1 MTSSQPSQR
10 LSLDRI
16 MNPRSVAV
24 VGGSEDLR
32 KFGARVLNN
41 TITCGYAGR
50 IVPVNP
56 KRETVFGLPAVP
68 AVSALHE
75 PVDVAVIAV
84 PRGLVMDQLKD
95 CAEAGV
101 GCCVLITAGFTETGE
116 EGARLQEEMVAVARA
131 AGMRLI
137 GPNCLGFT
145 NTGAGLIMNSSPS
158 MQMTAHEP
166 GGIGF
171 ISQSGALMATV
182 YNRGVC
188 DGARFS
194 TTISVGN
201 QADLELADFVDWMAD
216 DDATRVVTC
225 YVEGF
230 KDPARFVAAAK
241 RCRDAGKPVLMV
253 KAGRSE
259 EGARVAMSHTAS
271 LAGSWRV
278 LQAVCRDA
286 GIITVDDT
294 VGMMQA
300 AEMISRHGPPSGD
313 GILVLSGSGGAAA
326 ITTDRF
332 ADRGLRLADFSSQ
345 TRTALE
351 EIYEPVQLGNPLDLG
366 ASKARDFVNIDD
378 GGLATAAADPD
389 VAANL
394 LVITTAPQ
402 LTKATEVLARAGR
415 DSGKP
420 TLVVFVS
427 GNASDEGRQIVRDL
441 GVLCYDTTDEALR
454 VLECWLAPGDADPAP
469 QRPADLPSGDPF
481 DGMPDG
487 ALDEHRV
494 KQVLARYGIDVTD
507 EVVAYDLASAQ
518 AAAAKLGYPVALKG
532 FGPDL
537 IHKSDEGAV
546 ALDLQDA
553 DVLRA
558 AWLDMQIRVGSRL
571 DGCLVS
577 EMAKGE
583 QEIILGLKLDDQFG
597 PMVLV
602 GLGGVLAEV
611 LDDVV
616 LVPAPASADVI
627 AERMRSLRLWP
638 VFDGARGRPK
648 LDVAAIAQAA
658 ARLSWLA
665 VDAGTRLK
673 ELDINPLFVRAEGGG
688 VIAVDARAR
697 LED

>member
-1 MTSSQPSQR
+1 MTSTPPQR

-41 TITCGYAGR
+41 TITCGYEGR

-56 KRETVFGLPAVP
+56 KRDTVFGLPAVP
-68 AVSALHE
+68 RVSALDE
-75 PVDVAVIAV
+75 AVDVAVIAV
-84 PRGLVMDQLKD
+84 PREFVMDQLKD

-116 EGARLQEEMVAVARA
+116 AGARLQDEMVAIARG

-145 NTGAGLIMNSSPS
+145 NTHARLIMNSSPS

-171 ISQSGALMATV
+171 VSQSGALMATV

-194 TTISVGN
+194 STISVGN
-201 QADLELADFVDWMAD
+201 QADLELADFMEWMAD
-216 DDATRVVTC
+216 DPATRVVTL

-230 KDPARFVAAAK
+230 KNARRFVAAAR

-253 KAGRSE
+253 KAGRSD

-278 LQAVCRDA
+278 LEAVCREA
-286 GIITVDDT
+286 GVVTVDDT

-300 AEMISRHGPPSGD
+300 AEMISRHGPPKGD

-332 ADRGLRLADFSSQ
+332 ADRGLRLAQFSPE
-345 TRTALE
+345 TRTRLE

-366 ASKARDFVNIDD
+366 ATKAKDFVNVDD
-378 GGLATAAADPD
+378 GGLDIAAADPD

-402 LTKATEVLARAGR
+402 LTKSTETLARAGLET
-415 DSGKP
+415 GKP

-427 GNASDEGRQIVRDL
+427 GNASDEGREIVRDM
-441 GVLCYDTTDEALR
+441 GVLGYDTTDEALR
-454 VLECWLAPGDADPAP
+454 VLTCWLAPTGSGAEPK
-469 QRPADLPSGDPF
+469 RPGDLPVGDPF
-481 DGMPDG
+481 AGAADG
-487 ALDEHRV
+487 ALDEHTV
-494 KQVLARYGIDVTD
+494 KQVLARYGMDVTR
-507 EVVAYDLASAQ
+507 EAKVTTLAE
-518 AAAAKLGYPVALKG
+518 AAAAAGRLGYPVALKG
-532 FGPDL
+532 FGADL
-537 IHKSDEGAV
+537 IHKSDDGAV
-546 ALDLQDA
+546 ALGLGDA
-553 DVLRA
+553 DALRA
-558 AWLDMQIRVGSRL
+558 AWDDMRARL
-571 DGCLVS
+571 GARLGGCLVA
-577 EMAKGE
+577 EMAEGAE
-583 QEIILGLKLDDQFG
+583 EMILGVSHDAQFG

-611 LDDVV
+611 LNDVV
-616 LVPAPASADVI
+616 LVPAPASAERI
-627 AERMRSLRLWP
+627 AELMRGLKLWP
-638 VFDGARGRPK
+638 VLDGARGRPK
-648 LDVAAIAQAA
+648 LDVAAVAEAA

-665 VDAGTRLK
+665 VDAGPRLK
-673 ELDINPLFVRAEGGG
+673 ELDVNPLFVRAAGGG
-688 VIAVDARAR
+688 AIAVDARAR
-697 LED
+697 LEG